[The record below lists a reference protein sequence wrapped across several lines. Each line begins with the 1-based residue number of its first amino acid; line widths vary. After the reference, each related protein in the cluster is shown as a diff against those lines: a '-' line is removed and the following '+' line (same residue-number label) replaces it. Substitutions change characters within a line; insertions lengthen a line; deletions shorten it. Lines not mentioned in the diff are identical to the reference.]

1 MQQSYCVDISD
12 AVPVVLAAPREAAPE
27 EADGSGSALHDVM
40 NATAA
45 LVTSFADARYDRSL
59 PDPPAYP
66 PRHSD
71 GY

>member
-45 LVTSFADARYDRSL
+45 LVTYFADARYDRSL

-66 PRHSD
+66 PRHRN